1 MRFLPKRFAEE
12 FFLYSSQFTV
22 FFILMLFSTPS
33 IIAMQPIALIVLN
46 GFLLLQITLLAFW
59 GHKPLPRFLLSFI
72 TPAGYSM
79 LQTITGR
86 TFPVDMASFFLWAV
100 SFYVGLLQAWSGAAR
115 RSWPKRVLEAFL
127 SFGTVFTFIFFY
139 FYLDLRINL
148 AARFNSGELPYD
160 GYIQGLSISSFLP
173 AFVKFI
179 KSPQHTFFAFGAFV
193 FGILQLGNKVKEL
206 SLRARLER
214 IVSSVPVPTRDL
226 ADDPEPTEAENKE
239 AAVVYGDIWNFS
251 ALTGKVSAREAVEV
265 LNRYYALWNVTVTRH
280 GGYLDQFVGDTAV
293 AVFGLLGEKDAGER
307 AVACAFELLRELP
320 HLQEDLAAAGLPMIK
335 HVGIGVHWGKL
346 MVGRLKN
353 GTSPAFS
360 VFGEAVSIAT
370 RLDSLCREFKQD
382 VLVSQAVYKQVGIE
396 TQQHLQMV
404 GEVLLRGK
412 TQPSAVYGRK

>member
-12 FFLYSSQFTV
+12 FFLYSSQFTI

-33 IIAMQPIALIVLN
+33 IIAFQPVALVVLN

-59 GHKPLPRFLLSFI
+59 GHKPLPRFLFSFI

-86 TFPVDMASFFLWAV
+86 IFPVDMASFFLWTV

-127 SFGTVFTFIFFY
+127 SLGTVLTFIFFY

-148 AARFNSGELPYD
+148 AARFNAGDLPYE
-160 GYIQGLSISSFLP
+160 GYLRGLAISSFPP
-173 AFVKFI
+173 AFVAFI

-193 FGILQLGNKVKEL
+193 FGVLQLVNKVKEL
-206 SLRARLER
+206 SLQARLDR
-214 IVSSVPVPTRDL
+214 IVGSVPPPTWAPKEGAPRV
-226 ADDPEPTEAENKE
+226 EAETLD
-239 AAVVYGDIWNFS
+239 AAVIYGDIWNFS
-251 ALTGKVSAREAVEV
+251 VLTGKASAREAVEV
-265 LNRYYALWNVTVTRH
+265 LNRYYALWNVTVIRH
-280 GGYLDQFVGDTAV
+280 GGCLDQFVGDTAV
-293 AVFGLLGEKDAGER
+293 AVFGLLGEKDAAER
-307 AVACAFELLRELP
+307 AVDCAFELLRELP
-320 HLQEDLAAAGLPMIK
+320 HLQEDLAAAGLPVVK
-335 HVGIGVHWGKL
+335 QVGVGVHWGRVMAGEL
-346 MVGRLKN
+346 NN
-353 GTSPAFS
+353 GTCPSFS
-360 VFGEAVSIAT
+360 VFGEAVSIAA

-396 TQQHLQMV
+396 TQQHLQLV

>member
-33 IIAMQPIALIVLN
+33 IIALQPVALVVLN
-46 GFLLLQITLLAFW
+46 CFLLLQITLLAFW
-59 GHKPLPRFLLSFI
+59 GHKPLPRFFFSFI

-79 LQTITGR
+79 LQTLTGR
-86 TFPVDMASFFLWAV
+86 TFPVDMASFFLWTV

-139 FYLDLRINL
+139 FYLDLRISL
-148 AARFNSGELPYD
+148 AAQFNSGQLPYK
-160 GYIQGLSISSFLP
+160 GYIWGLSISSFLP
-173 AFVKFI
+173 AFVGFI

-193 FGILQLGNKVKEL
+193 FGMLQLVNKVKEL

-214 IVSSVPVPTRDL
+214 IVGSVPPPTGDGKDAPPR
-226 ADDPEPTEAENKE
+226 AEAEIKE
-239 AAVVYGDIWNFS
+239 AAVIYGDIWNFS

-293 AVFGLLGEKDAGER
+293 AVFGLLGEKDAAER

-320 HLQEDLAAAGLPMIK
+320 HLQEDLAAAGLPVIK
-335 HVGIGVHWGKL
+335 HVGVGVHSGKV
-346 MVGRLKN
+346 MVGRLQN
-353 GTSPAFS
+353 GTCPAFS
-360 VFGEAVSIAT
+360 IFGEAVSLAA

-382 VLVSQAVYKQVGIE
+382 VLVSQAVYKQMGIE

>member
-33 IIAMQPIALIVLN
+33 IIALQPIALVVLN
-46 GFLLLQITLLAFW
+46 GFLLLQISLLAFW
-59 GHKPLPRFLLSFI
+59 GHKPLPRFLFSFI
-72 TPAGYSM
+72 TPAGYSL

-139 FYLDLRINL
+139 FYLDLRITL
-148 AARFNSGELPYD
+148 AMRFNAGEIPYA
-160 GYIQGLSISSFLP
+160 GYIWGLSISSFLP
-173 AFVKFI
+173 SFVAFI

-193 FGILQLGNKVKEL
+193 FGILQLVNKVKEL

-214 IVSSVPVPTRDL
+214 IVGSVPPPSGDGKDGPAR
-226 ADDPEPTEAENKE
+226 TEAESKE
-239 AAVVYGDIWNFS
+239 AAVIYGDIWNFS

-280 GGYLDQFVGDTAV
+280 GGYLDQFVGDSAV
-293 AVFGLLGEKDAGER
+293 AVFGLLGEKDAAER
-307 AVACAFELLRELP
+307 AVASAFELLRELP
-320 HLQEDLAAAGLPMIK
+320 HLQEDLAAAGLPVVK
-335 HVGIGVHWGKL
+335 HVGVGVHWEI
-346 MVGRLKN
+346 GREH
-353 GTSPAFS
+353 
-360 VFGEAVSIAT
+360 V
-370 RLDSLCREFKQD
+370 
-382 VLVSQAVYKQVGIE
+382 
-396 TQQHLQMV
+396 
-404 GEVLLRGK
+404 
-412 TQPSAVYGRK
+412 